1 MRVHPNKKAI
11 RAFGVSESFNK
22 SSRWSALAGVVM
34 RSDLVVDGFAL
45 GRATV
50 GGDDATRSILRLYA
64 GLHRADVNV
73 VILSGAVI
81 SHYNVVDVDSIASR
95 TGKPVICLT
104 YRESSGIEESI
115 RATFP
120 GADKKLELYRRLGAR
135 TSLTLRTGFRVY
147 ARLASLTETETVDVL
162 DSFTL
167 QGGLPEP
174 VRVAKLLARAH
185 YASVQGR

>member
-11 RAFGVSESFNK
+11 RALGVSESFRKPGK
-22 SSRWSALAGVVM
+22 SSVLAGVVM

-45 GRATV
+45 GTATV
-50 GGDDATRSILRLYA
+50 GGDDATSSLVR
-64 GLHRADVNV
+64 LHRSLRRDDINV

-81 SHYNVVDVDSIASR
+81 SHYNIVDVDELAESVQ
-95 TGKPVICLT
+95 KPVICLT
-104 YRESSGIEESI
+104 YRESSGIEDAI

-120 GADKKLELYRRLGAR
+120 RSRKKIALYRKLGPR
-135 TSLTLRTGFRVY
+135 IPLSLKTGFRVY
-147 ARLASLTETETVDVL
+147 ARLLSISEVDARTIL

-174 VRVAKLLARAH
+174 VRVAKLLARTAYSSR
-185 YASVQGR
+185 YA